1 MKENEKKD
9 VAKKKN
15 TQAQKV
21 TPKANVP
28 AKPQQPAPAPDSSK
42 KKKKKK
48 NKAQVQQQPVVN
60 KPVEQPKKEVQ
71 PVQPEQPIKQLEPV
85 KKEPVDIFAN
95 APAAPIIKNVKQEE
109 AKVEE
114 TKPTS
119 EHSSAIVLEKQPEI
133 NKEIERQPEPVK
145 TEPTMEDYMPKEQ
158 KQSNKGV
165 IFFGIFSLAII
176 GIGLYAIIS
185 LTSNREF
192 WDSFT
197 TTADTSTTTTSIVT
211 TEWVTTTTANPATI
225 VEEINYGSTIGTV
238 VDFVKEQKNGKT
250 TYRTNFIN
258 SVGKYSDY
266 TCKTGN
272 CAVFEVS
279 SNGKYTVIYDN
290 NKYFLY
296 DIYAKKNAR
305 DLKLPKR
312 NYSEIQVYNAS
323 NGNVGLILK
332 PKAGGVGYYDATK
345 NKLLLNFY
353 AYNFIT
359 TYDFLFNRGLVLL
372 YSYNVKQYYLYDVFN
387 VKVRKD
393 DISHVIYCN
402 NCNDYYF
409 DNVNLYS
416 SKTSATIIYDKNLN
430 KIYEGNGIYLNNIIF
445 DHDELFMYDNKNIY
459 VYKNSKLVRKSQDYK
474 KLFFANKQYMLIYD
488 RNDIS
493 LVDSNNKIIK
503 DITTYRNSMNVSN
516 VKIQDNTVSFVVK
529 DNDYSCDKIDEE
541 KANFLLEGA
550 SKERSDSAFNIVNR
564 CKSGNYET
572 KITFTYNMKTGVV
585 TKIVGTEKITK

>member
-15 TQAQKV
+15 QQAQKA

-28 AKPQQPAPAPDSSK
+28 VKQPEPSSQPDSSK
-42 KKKKKK
+42 KKKKRKA
-48 NKAQVQQQPVVN
+48 KAQEQQVQQPVVN
-60 KPVEQPKKEVQ
+60 KPAPQPQKPVQ
-71 PVQPEQPIKQLEPV
+71 PVKHEEPV
-85 KKEPVDIFAN
+85 KQAEPQKPVDILAN
-95 APAAPIIKNVKQEE
+95 APAAPIIKNVKHEE
-109 AKVEE
+109 HIEKE
-114 TKPTS
+114 KPIQ

-133 NKEIERQPEPVK
+133 KKEEERQPEPPKV
-145 TEPTMEDYMPKEQ
+145 EPTIEDYMPKEQ

-165 IFFGIFSLAII
+165 LFFGIFSLAII

-197 TTADTSTTTTSIVT
+197 TTIETSTTTTSAVT
-211 TEWVTTTTANPATI
+211 TEWITTTTANPATI
-225 VEEINYGSTIGTV
+225 VEDINYGSTVGTV
-238 VDFVKEQKNGKT
+238 IDFVKEQKNGKT
-250 TYRTNFIN
+250 IYRTNFIN

-279 SNGKYTVIYDN
+279 SNGRYTVIYDN

-296 DIYAKKNAR
+296 DINNKKSVK
-305 DLKLPKR
+305 DLSLPKR

-323 NGNVGLILK
+323 NGNIGLILK

-345 NKLLLNFY
+345 NKLVLNFY

-387 VKVRKD
+387 VKIKKD
-393 DISHVIYCN
+393 DISHVISCN

-430 KIYEGNGIYLNNIIF
+430 KIYEGSGIYLNNVIF

-459 VYKNSKLVRKSQDYK
+459 VYKNSKLLRKSEDYK
-474 KLFFANKQYMLIYD
+474 KLFFANKQYILAND
-488 RNDIS
+488 KNDIS
-493 LVDSNNKIIK
+493 LLDSNNKLIGN
-503 DITTYRNSMNVSN
+503 ITTYRNSMNVNN
-516 VKIQDNTVSFVVK
+516 VKIQDNIVSFTVR

-541 KANFLLEGA
+541 KAKFLLEGA
-550 SKERSDSAFNIVNR
+550 NKEKSDSAFNIANR

-572 KITFTYNMKTGVV
+572 KISFTYNIKTGVV
-585 TKIVGTEKITK
+585 TKVVGTEKITQ